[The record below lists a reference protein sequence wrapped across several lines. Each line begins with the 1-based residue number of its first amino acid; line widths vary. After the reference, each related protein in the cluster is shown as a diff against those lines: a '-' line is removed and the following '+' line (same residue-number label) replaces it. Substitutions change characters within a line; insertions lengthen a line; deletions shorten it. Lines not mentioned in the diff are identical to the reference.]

1 MSNFFLNLV
10 NISITASWIVLVVVL
25 MRLILKKAPKWI
37 NCLLWAIVG
46 LRLIMPFSLESV
58 FSLIPSTETIGVSTQ
73 TGIPNVQTG
82 LPMVDNTVNEYIGEY
97 YQTQAPAMTE
107 NSIDLV
113 GILSIIW
120 VVGMIAMLI
129 YSAISYFRLKK
140 RVKASVLNKDNIYF
154 CDDIETPFVLG
165 LIKPRIYLP
174 SGIAGEQSEYVIR
187 HENSHIK
194 RKDHWWKPLGFALLT
209 VYWFNPAMWLAY
221 VLLCRDIEL
230 ACDEK
235 AIKDMNNDDKKGYS
249 EALLSNSIQRR
260 MIMACPLAFGEVGI
274 KERIKSVLN
283 YKKPAFWIIAVAIV
297 VVAVISVCFLTNPDK
312 EDKESTT
319 TTTESTTLGE
329 EITTDKPSTTETTT
343 EESTTETTTKK
354 ETTTAKKSSLKPLSK
369 AKINE
374 IKKAY
379 INYMGYPIAASR
391 RLAAGDVM
399 IAEYYGTYDDCVAI
413 FITDRYSWYND
424 EPETEKLAGYEF
436 SYPDSRTIKIYR
448 DGEFRTLQ
456 WAYNQGW
463 VSKKAVKSIH
473 HYYTTE
479 DESVVIDTTYAI
491 SEITPLSDL
500 SVAITKQKY
509 LDYYGFTNK
518 SVSDVTISEYF
529 GAYGADEEYMAM
541 FIDGKDFGTG
551 GIADVVTK
559 TKIAGYTFVYPTS
572 KTIDI
577 YYFNEFT
584 TLEKAYEK
592 GWLTDY
598 DIRDIYYYYTNANS
612 RKSVDNSYV
621 PPAFVPLADEKALKI
636 KQDFL
641 LLYKDEAE
649 RYGSGV
655 EDITIR
661 EYFGTYNGC
670 SVMFIDTPWWGYMDS
685 FWSEEIAG
693 YTFGYGSSQTLDV
706 YRDGEFVSLKEA
718 YEKGWLSKNDIKDIR
733 YYYAIL

>member
-154 CDDIETPFVLG
+154 CDDIETPFILG

-312 EDKESTT
+312 EVKESTT

-343 EESTTETTTKK
+343 KK
-354 ETTTAKKSSLKPLSK
+354 ETTTEK
-369 AKINE
+369 AK
-374 IKKAY
+374 
-379 INYMGYPIAASR
+379 
-391 RLAAGDVM
+391 
-399 IAEYYGTYDDCVAI
+399 
-413 FITDRYSWYND
+413 
-424 EPETEKLAGYEF
+424 
-436 SYPDSRTIKIYR
+436 
-448 DGEFRTLQ
+448 
-456 WAYNQGW
+456 
-463 VSKKAVKSIH
+463 
-473 HYYTTE
+473 
-479 DESVVIDTTYAI
+479 
-491 SEITPLSDL
+491 
-500 SVAITKQKY
+500 
-509 LDYYGFTNK
+509 
-518 SVSDVTISEYF
+518 
-529 GAYGADEEYMAM
+529 
-541 FIDGKDFGTG
+541 
-551 GIADVVTK
+551 
-559 TKIAGYTFVYPTS
+559 
-572 KTIDI
+572 
-577 YYFNEFT
+577 
-584 TLEKAYEK
+584 
-592 GWLTDY
+592 
-598 DIRDIYYYYTNANS
+598 
-612 RKSVDNSYV
+612 
-621 PPAFVPLADEKALKI
+621 
-636 KQDFL
+636 
-641 LLYKDEAE
+641 
-649 RYGSGV
+649 
-655 EDITIR
+655 
-661 EYFGTYNGC
+661 
-670 SVMFIDTPWWGYMDS
+670 
-685 FWSEEIAG
+685 
-693 YTFGYGSSQTLDV
+693 
-706 YRDGEFVSLKEA
+706 
-718 YEKGWLSKNDIKDIR
+718 
-733 YYYAIL
+733 

>member
-82 LPMVDNTVNEYIGEY
+82 LPMVDNTVNEYIGGY
-97 YQTQAPAMTE
+97 YYTEAPAVAEKSFDFLGALT
-107 NSIDLV
+107 IVWLV
-113 GILSIIW
+113 GIL
-120 VVGMIAMLI
+120 AMLI
-129 YSAISYFRLKK
+129 YSVFSYLKISKS
-140 RVKASVLNKDNIYF
+140 VKASVLNKDNIYF
-154 CDDIETPFVLG
+154 CDNIQTPFILG
-165 LIKPRIYLP
+165 IIKPRIYLP
-174 SGIAGEQSEYVIR
+174 SGISAEQSEYVIR
-187 HENSHIK
+187 HENAHIK

-235 AIKDMNNDDKKGYS
+235 AIKDMDNDDKKGYS
-249 EALLSNSIQRR
+249 EALLSNSLQRR
-260 MIMACPLAFGEVGI
+260 MIMACPLAFGEVGV
-274 KERIKSVLN
+274 KDRIKSVLN

-297 VVAVISVCFLTNPDK
+297 AVAVISVCFLTNPDK
-312 EDKESTT
+312 DNKESTT
-319 TTTESTTLGE
+319 TTTESTTVGE
-329 EITTDKPSTTETTT
+329 ESTTDEPSTTETTT
-343 EESTTETTTKK
+343 EESTTEKETTTKK
-354 ETTTAKKSSLKPLSK
+354 ETTTVKKSSLKPLSK

-374 IKKAY
+374 MKKAY
-379 INYMGYPIAASR
+379 IGR
-391 RLAAGDVM
+391 RTLATGDVM
-399 IAEYYGTYDDCVAI
+399 IAEYYGTYDDCIAI

-424 EPETEKLAGYEF
+424 EPETEKIAGYEF

-448 DGEFRTLQ
+448 DGEFSTLQ
-456 WAYNQGW
+456 RAYNQGW

-473 HYYTTE
+473 HYYTSKE
-479 DESVVIDTTYAI
+479 ENVVIDTTYAI
-491 SEITPLSDL
+491 SELTSLSDL
-500 SVAITKQKY
+500 SVAITKQYY

-518 SVSDVTISEYF
+518 TISDVTISEYF
-529 GAYGADEEYMAM
+529 GSYGADGEYMAM
-541 FIDGKDFGTG
+541 FIGGKGFGNG
-551 GIADVVTK
+551 GIADVETK

-577 YYFNEFT
+577 CYYNEFT

-598 DIRDIYYYYTNANS
+598 DIRDIYYYYTNANT

-621 PPAFVPLADEKALKI
+621 PPAFVPLTDEKSLKI

-641 LLYKDEAE
+641 LFHKDEAE
-649 RYGSGV
+649 RYDSSI
-655 EDITIR
+655 EDITIS

-670 SVMFIDTPWWGYMDS
+670 SVMFIDTPWWCYMDIC
-685 FWSEEIAG
+685 WSEEIAG
-693 YTFGYGSSQTLDV
+693 YTFGYGSSRTLDV
-706 YRDGEFVSLKEA
+706 YRNGEFVSLKEA
-718 YEKGWLSKNDIKDIR
+718 YEKGWLSKKDIKDIR